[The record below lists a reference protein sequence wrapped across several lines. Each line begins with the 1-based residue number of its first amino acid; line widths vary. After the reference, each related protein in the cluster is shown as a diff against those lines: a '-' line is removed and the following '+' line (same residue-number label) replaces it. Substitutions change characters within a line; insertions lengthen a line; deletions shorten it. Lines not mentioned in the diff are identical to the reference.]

1 MTYIDGGV
9 VVFSTAFGTKGFAT
23 IQPGEGISEEQISFT
38 GITQNSNGTATL
50 TGVSSVLFIS
60 PYTETSGL
68 AKTHAGSTTLIISNT
83 AGFYNELTSKD
94 DDETINGIWTFV
106 QSPIV
111 PTGGTGTQAA
121 NNQDIA
127 NAITGVSGTA
137 TNTTFGTVKLSVA
150 AASAPNPIVVGDND
164 TRVSPVSLAALNAGE
179 VQALVG
185 TSGTPSSSNKYVTDA
200 DTTGTGAVQ
209 RASVISGFVNSSSTF
224 VAGATITS
232 GQSLHISPFSQSD
245 GGILLDVQ
253 TSVTYS
259 AVSNQTQSFTVA
271 SNSNRGLLVSVIST
285 AAPSGITYNAVAMTL
300 VTSSALSGGS
310 NSLYVYKLIAP
321 STGTNN
327 IVVTGTGINGIS
339 GASYYNVDQVSFIE
353 AFGNNTVTTTTQG
366 AFLHIFGGASASGA
380 GIATPSGTFTTKYS
394 ASASATVVGSTN
406 GSTGITSASASKIN
420 EVLVVSTAF
429 AGFVS
434 GGSGTVGSVSIGL
447 SIKAFTAVSIGV
459 VPSSSAPITA
469 NEPLI
474 DFIGFATTSVSAGAS
489 IVVTDIGTATGLSG
503 LTAGKKYYLQDTAGT
518 IGTTRG
524 SYGKVI
530 GKAVSTTTLFIAPE
544 KTMGAA
550 ITKTTAYTYTAETD
564 GTVTVR
570 GANTII
576 TDGVTFTGVA
586 SATMSIPVSRNKTYV
601 ISGGTDTYLIP
612 IS

>member
-1 MTYIDGGV
+1 MKDIDGNLITM
-9 VVFSTAFGTKGFAT
+9 SAAFGTKGFAT
-23 IQPGEGISEEQISFT
+23 MQPGQNTSEEQIVFT
-38 GITQNSNGTATL
+38 GITQNANGTATL
-50 TGVSSVLFIS
+50 TGVSSVTFLY

-68 AKTHAGSTTLIISNT
+68 MKTHAGSTELIISNT
-83 AGFYNELTSKD
+83 SGFYDELTSKD
-94 DDETINGIWTFV
+94 DDETINGVWTFV

-127 NAITGVSGTA
+127 NAIIGASGTA

-150 AASAPNPIVVGDND
+150 AVSTPNPISVGDND
-164 TRVSPVSLAALNAGE
+164 PRVPTQGE
-179 VQALVG
+179 NDALVG
-185 TSGTPSSSNKYVTDA
+185 TSGTPSSSNPYVTNA
-200 DTTGTGAVQ
+200 DTIGTGAVQ
-209 RASVISGFVNSSSTF
+209 RASVIAGFVTSSSTF
-224 VAGATITS
+224 VAGATITA

-271 SNSNRGLLVSVIST
+271 SNSNRGLLISVIST
-285 AAPSGITYNAVAMTL
+285 AAPSGITYNSIAMTL

-353 AFGNNTVTTTTQG
+353 AFGNNTVTTATQG

-380 GIATPSGTFTTKYS
+380 GIVTPSGTFTTKYS

-447 SIKAFTAVSIGV
+447 SIKSFTAVNIGV

-530 GKAVSTTTLFIAPE
+530 GKAISTTTLFIAPE

-612 IS
+612 LS